1 MASIKTTTAGGSL
14 LLHTPSTRRPPILTT
29 FCDFI
34 RVRGC
39 GRRAERFPRLS
50 RQGRCIDLRS
60 LLKKIIVL
68 QELRLFEMYI
78 SKKALQI
85 EEGGGYSCE
94 RPFEKCVLLYE
105 KLKTLSEIANMR
117 SGHN

>member
-1 MASIKTTTAGGSL
+1 
-14 LLHTPSTRRPPILTT
+14 
-29 FCDFI
+29 
-34 RVRGC
+34 
-39 GRRAERFPRLS
+39 
-50 RQGRCIDLRS
+50 
-60 LLKKIIVL
+60 VL

-78 SKKALQI
+78 SKEALQI